1 MIIIFILFLIF
12 LSINAYS
19 LEIIRDPIFEN
30 YFKNIQLK
38 YDLPV
43 ANVYIV
49 EHNGINAF
57 VLGKNIYFTK
67 GIIENIKQ
75 EDVLKSIYFHEVG
88 HIYHNHYS
96 SKKLEISSSRKNKIY
111 NNLFS
116 IGAAIFT
123 SNVNIG
129 IATNLSIDQS
139 IINNLS
145 TNSIRYEIQ
154 ADNFMLENISKNKI
168 NTSGL
173 IDFFDNLP
181 ESNNRFYKSHPTN
194 KNRVISLK
202 KYTNFKK
209 NKNSINFEWLKAK
222 YGRNSNISEL
232 NNFFTS
238 MDKGIVNINDAKLI
252 EDINY
257 VHYEI
262 YKAGIIIDDIEQIYL
277 NLIKVNS
284 NPYLKIEFYNMII
297 DNNITIYF
305 EMIEKNK
312 HNSEIQSEYF
322 FYFLYG
328 KYYNKINNQNL
339 SNFYFCQFYEM
350 ANLKDKSDYYCNKYD
365 INSIPKIDNSYAILK

>member
-1 MIIIFILFLIF
+1 MIIIFRLFLIF
-12 LSINAYS
+12 FSINAYS
-19 LEIIRDPIFEN
+19 LEIIRDPFFEN

-38 YDLPV
+38 YNLPV

-49 EHNGINAF
+49 DHNEINAF
-57 VLGKNIYFTK
+57 VLGNNVYFTK
-67 GIIENIKQ
+67 GIIKNIKQ

-111 NNLFS
+111 NNLLS

-173 IDFFDNLP
+173 IDFFDSLP

-194 KNRVISLK
+194 KNRVISLEK
-202 KYTNFKK
+202 FTNFEK

-297 DNNITIYF
+297 DNNITKYF

-328 KYYNKINNQNL
+328 KYYNKINSEDL
-339 SNFYFCQFYEM
+339 SSFYFCQFYRM

>member
-1 MIIIFILFLIF
+1 M
-12 LSINAYS
+12 SINAYS

-49 EHNGINAF
+49 ENYDVNAF
-57 VLGKNIYFTK
+57 VLGNNIYFTK
-67 GIIENIKQ
+67 GMIKRIKK

-88 HIYHNHYS
+88 HIHHNHYN
-96 SKKLEISSSRKNKIY
+96 SKKLEINSNKKIKVY
-111 NNLFS
+111 NNILS

-123 SNVNIG
+123 GNANIG

-139 IINNLS
+139 ILNNLS
-145 TNSIRYEIQ
+145 ANSIKYEIQ
-154 ADNFMLENISKNKI
+154 ADNFMIENISKNEI
-168 NTSGL
+168 NTSDL
-173 IDFFDNLP
+173 INFFDNIP
-181 ESNNRFYKSHPTN
+181 ESNNKFYKSHPTN
-194 KNRVISLK
+194 KNRMISLK
-202 KYTNFKK
+202 KYTNFTK
-209 NKNSINFEWLKAK
+209 NKNSISFEWLKAK
-222 YGRNSNISEL
+222 YGRDSNISEF
-232 NNFFTS
+232 NNFFS
-238 MDKGIVNINDAKLI
+238 SLDKGIVYIDDLKLLENIYYAN
-252 EDINY
+252 
-257 VHYEI
+257 YEI
-262 YKAGIIIDDIEQIYL
+262 YKNGIMIDNIEQMYL

-297 DNNITIYF
+297 DSNMTEYF

-328 KYYNKINNQNL
+328 KYYDKINSEDL

-350 ANLKDKSDYYCNKYD
+350 TNLKNKSDYYCNKYD
-365 INSIPKIDNSYAILK
+365 INSIPKIDNSYAIFK

>member
-1 MIIIFILFLIF
+1 MIIIFRLFLIF

-38 YDLPV
+38 YDLPE

-49 EHNGINAF
+49 EHNEINAF
-57 VLGKNIYFTK
+57 VLGKNIYFTTGMIK
-67 GIIENIKQ
+67 DIKQ

-88 HIYHNHYS
+88 HIFHNHYNSKKIEINS
-96 SKKLEISSSRKNKIY
+96 SKKNKVY
-111 NNLFS
+111 NNILS

-123 SNVNIG
+123 GNAYIG

-139 IINNLS
+139 ILNNLS
-145 TNSIRYEIQ
+145 TNSIKYEIQ
-154 ADNFMLENISKNKI
+154 ADNFMLENIRKNKI
-168 NTSGL
+168 NTSDL
-173 IDFFDNLP
+173 IDFFNNIP
-181 ESNNRFYKSHPTN
+181 ESNNKFYKSHPTN

-202 KYTNFKK
+202 KYTNFIK
-209 NKNSINFEWLKAK
+209 NENSISFEWLKAK
-222 YGRNSNISEL
+222 YGRNSNISEF
-232 NNFFTS
+232 NNFFS
-238 MDKGIVNINDAKLI
+238 SLDKGIINKRDSKLI
-252 EDINY
+252 EDIY
-257 VHYEI
+257 YADYEI
-262 YKAGIIIDDIEQIYL
+262 YKTGIMIDDIEQMYL
-277 NLIKVNS
+277 NLIEVNS
-284 NPYLKIEFYNMII
+284 NSYLKIEFYNMVI
-297 DNNITIYF
+297 DSNITEYF

-328 KYYNKINNQNL
+328 KYYNKINSEDL

-350 ANLKDKSDYYCNKYD
+350 AKLKNKSDYYCNKYD